1 MKKYGLQ
8 KNPLIHHSG
17 KYWRNKH
24 KHNWKPWSKT
34 NWAVKSLQSSGKE
47 PPSIISFNSE
57 KIINLEIMNELETI
71 KEQKPKKMIEETFV
85 TKNAKLRMIFEKFE
99 TIQAFP
105 DVISNGIVTIDMESD
120 GLNLNFQ
127 C

>member
-1 MKKYGLQ
+1 
-8 KNPLIHHSG
+8 
-17 KYWRNKH
+17 
-24 KHNWKPWSKT
+24 
-34 NWAVKSLQSSGKE
+34 
-47 PPSIISFNSE
+47 
-57 KIINLEIMNELETI
+57 MNELETI
-71 KEQKPKKMIEETFV
+71 KEQKQKKLIEEKFV